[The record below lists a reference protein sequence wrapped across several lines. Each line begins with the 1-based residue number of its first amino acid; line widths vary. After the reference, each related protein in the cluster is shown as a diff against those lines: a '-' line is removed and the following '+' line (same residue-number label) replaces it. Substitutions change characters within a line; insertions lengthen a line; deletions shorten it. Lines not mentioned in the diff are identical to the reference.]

1 MCMKVRVTESTL
13 QQTDPSSQ
21 HTAAETQEP
30 AQPDADAVL
39 RSIFATDAVDAAR
52 LASEFELKQSELDR
66 LLGELGRFVSEW

>member
-1 MCMKVRVTESTL
+1 MKVRVTESTL

-30 AQPDADAVL
+30 ARPDA
-39 RSIFATDAVDAAR
+39 DAVDAAR
-52 LASEFELKQSELDR
+52 LAVEFELKQPELDR